1 MQMMV
6 ITKKHSYFINEEDL
20 ATVELGSLVFNPE
33 AKQMNIVLAPGA
45 LTAINCDAEVV
56 DTLEEIIAAIAAG
69 GEITV
74 SDKIDAP
81 TGFVIAADTT
91 VINNGELSI
100 SEDTVGDGV
109 FKVTNGTLTLDG
121 KGVINGLDKSGWS
134 MAIWATENGKVVIKD
149 GYFTNVGA
157 HSETD
162 SEHYDLIYASGN
174 GQIEILGGEFKCET
188 PKWTLNIKDKDRA
201 TANIVVKGG
210 KFHGFNPATS
220 DIEGADFCFLAPG
233 YKVVEEDGV
242 FVVMPE

>member
-1 MQMMV
+1 MIV
-6 ITKKHSYFINEEDL
+6 TTRKHSYFVNDL
-20 ATVELGSLVFNPE
+20 ATVELGSTVLDLEKNQMYMHLNPVVAVASVE
-33 AKQMNIVLAPGA
+33 ELA
-45 LTAINCDAEVV
+45 NV
-56 DTLEEIIAAIAAG
+56 IAAG
-69 GEITV
+69 GNV
-74 SDKIDAP
+74 SIAKNIDAP
-81 TGFVIAADTT
+81 TGFVITADTT
-91 VINNGELSI
+91 VINNSELSI

-109 FKVTNGTLTLDG
+109 FKVTDGTLTLDG

-149 GYFTNVGA
+149 GYFINVGA

-201 TANIVVKGG
+201 TASIVVKGG
-210 KFHGFNPATS
+210 KFHGFNPAECEV
-220 DIEGADFCFLAPG
+220 EGPNTNFVAPG

>member
-1 MQMMV
+1 MIV
-6 ITKKHSYFINEEDL
+6 TTRKHSYFVNDL
-20 ATVELGSLVFNPE
+20 ATVELGSMIFDTEENKMYILLEPNTLTEIDAAAVSVE
-33 AKQMNIVLAPGA
+33 TLEA
-45 LTAINCDAEVV
+45 LTK
-56 DTLEEIIAAIAAG
+56 AIAAG
-69 GEITV
+69 GNIAVEAN
-74 SDKIDAP
+74 IDAP
-81 TGFVIAADTT
+81 TGFVITADTT

-109 FKVTNGTLTLDG
+109 FKVTDGTLTLDG

-174 GQIEILGGEFKCET
+174 AQIEILGGESKCQT

-201 TANIVVKGG
+201 TANIIVKGG

-220 DIEGADFCFLAPG
+220 DIEGSDFCFLAPG
-233 YKVVEEDGV
+233 YKVVEESTNV

>member
-1 MQMMV
+1 MIV
-6 ITKKHSYFINEEDL
+6 TTRKHSYFANDL
-20 ATVELGSLVFNPE
+20 ATVELGSTVLDLEKN
-33 AKQMNIVLAPGA
+33 QMYMHLSPAVAVASVEELA
-45 LTAINCDAEVV
+45 N
-56 DTLEEIIAAIAAG
+56 AIAAG
-69 GEITV
+69 GNV
-74 SDKIDAP
+74 SIAENIDAP
-81 TGFVIAADTT
+81 TGFVITADTT

-121 KGVINGLDKSGWS
+121 KGIINGLDKSGWS

-201 TANIVVKGG
+201 TANIIVKGG

-233 YKVVEEDGV
+233 YKVVEEDSV